1 MILQFADIQH
11 PSQGG
16 LFSVVQMF
24 RQILGGAIVETI
36 PLNHIGQTFGD
47 YQITVN
53 NRGVLKSYPLPIQHQ
68 NVLKQIDPQKISL
81 VVIHG
86 LWRVHTTL
94 GYQFAKSHQLP
105 YLLVPHGMLDPYVF
119 TYRAWQKKI
128 WLSLVGQQIINGAA
142 AIICAT
148 QREAEKAS
156 PYLKAARI
164 EFCTWGISTPDWQK
178 QAIWRAEIRTK
189 LGVSQQQR
197 ILIFLGR
204 LHRMKRPIETAKA
217 FQKLQLSEWVMLF
230 VGFIESGGGTE
241 TIEELCDG
249 KFIRYHPPVSG
260 LEKWKFLSAAD
271 AFVNLSH
278 RENFGLTVAEAAA
291 AGLPL
296 LISDDVDIASILQ
309 QAGGA
314 DVITIGLKQS
324 NQKLEVSLSQFLQKS
339 PTEHTQMGIKAKQA
353 FENNFR
359 MSQFAHHLLKIV
371 ETYKKSVF

>member
-24 RQILGGAIVETI
+24 KQILGGAIVETI
-36 PLNHIGQTFGD
+36 PLNHIGETFGD

-68 NVLKQIDPQKISL
+68 KVLNQIDPQTISL
-81 VVIHG
+81 VIIHG

-105 YLLVPHGMLDPYVF
+105 FLLVLHGMLDPYAF
-119 TYRAWQKKI
+119 TYRAWQKRT
-128 WLSLVGQQIINGAA
+128 WLNVIGQQIINEAA
-142 AIICAT
+142 TVVCAT
-148 QREAEKAS
+148 KREAEKAS
-156 PYLKAARI
+156 PYLTAAQI
-164 EFCTWGISTPDWQK
+164 EFCTWGISTPDWQQ
-178 QAIWRAEIRTK
+178 QAVWRAEIRTK
-189 LGVSQQQR
+189 LGIAQQQR
-197 ILIFLGR
+197 VLIFLGR
-204 LHRMKRPIETAKA
+204 LHRMKRPMETAKA

-230 VGFIESGGGTE
+230 VGFLEVGGGVE
-241 TIEELCDG
+241 SIEQLCDG

-296 LISDDVDIASILQ
+296 LISDNVDIASILQ

-314 DVITIGLKQS
+314 DVITMGLEQS
-324 NQKLEVSLSQFLQKS
+324 NQDLEAALSQFLKKS
-339 PTEHTQMGIKAKQA
+339 PAEHTQMGVKAKQA

-359 MSQFAHHLLKIV
+359 MSQFEHYLLKIV
-371 ETYKKSVF
+371 ETYQKSAL